1 MHMHV
6 YPYAGQGRRL
16 TMDVLKLLYPE
27 VEEYR
32 QKFIIDFWRYSL

>member
-1 MHMHV
+1 MHV

-27 VEEYR
+27 VV
-32 QKFIIDFWRYSL
+32 Q